1 MARKYVYADI
11 EHDLKFYPQ
20 TRERKN
26 KNRYI
31 ARKLEK
37 KHHTGV
43 PENVMAEIVAE
54 VLSMDRGWRHV
65 LQHNPKLRG
74 TDYDD
79 KKVLEQEKQVEL
91 EYQAGSDVNEFQD
104 IIDAF

>member
-1 MARKYVYADI
+1 MARKHVYNDI

-31 ARKLEK
+31 ARRLERK
-37 KHHTGV
+37 YHTGV
-43 PENVMAEIVAE
+43 DESVMAAIVAD
-54 VLSMDRGWRHV
+54 VLNTDRGWRYV

-74 TDYDD
+74 TDYGD
-79 KKVLEQEKQVEL
+79 KKVLEQEKVVEL
-91 EYQAGSDVNEFQD
+91 GYQGGADVSEFQD
-104 IIDAF
+104 LIDKF